1 MSNKNTNAEKIKSRE
16 EVGLGNNIKLSNK
29 NKKIDTSFDTTKI
42 IDKAK
47 ADKEIDS
54 QVDTYVNKN
63 KGDKPINKDLTI
75 DKSAEGKAK
84 YKALKQKKL
93 EADIKSIRETE
104 PENQSKEFGPG
115 GQPKASVQI
124 KKARLAGK
132 TGIKKAQELAKM
144 RIGSGTAKN
153 PDTTIQKVKD
163 NNTKA
168 MKEKAKARF
177 DAFKAKRDA
186 FKAKKLEKKLDK
198 QRDFDDP
205 NKKMNRGE
213 SYTPYDIVLD
223 YLISTEQVATI
234 EEANYV
240 MTEMDS
246 KTIQSIISD

>member
-1 MSNKNTNAEKIKSRE
+1 MSKKNNVEKVKVTSFKDTTMGKNTDSAIKQ
-16 EVGLGNNIKLSNK
+16 
-29 NKKIDTSFDTTKI
+29 
-42 IDKAK
+42 
-47 ADKEIDS
+47 
-54 QVDTYVNKN
+54 QVDKYVEKN
-63 KGDKPINKDLTI
+63 KGDKPINRDLTI

-84 YKALKQKKL
+84 YKAKKL
-93 EADIKSIRETE
+93 EREIKSIRETE

>member
-1 MSNKNTNAEKIKSRE
+1 MNKEKVKVTPFKDTSMGKNTDSAIKQ
-16 EVGLGNNIKLSNK
+16 
-29 NKKIDTSFDTTKI
+29 
-42 IDKAK
+42 
-47 ADKEIDS
+47 
-54 QVDTYVNKN
+54 QVDDYVNKN

-93 EADIKSIRETE
+93 EASIKKIRETE

-115 GQPKASVQI
+115 GQPSASVQI

-132 TGIKKAQELAKM
+132 TGREKAQELAKM
-144 RIGSGTAKN
+144 RIASGK
-153 PDTTIQKVKD
+153 TIQKVKD
-163 NNTKA
+163 DNTDA
-168 MKEKAKARF
+168 MKEKARARF
-177 DAFKAKRDA
+177 DAFKAKRAA

-223 YLISTEQVATI
+223 YLISTEQASTI
-234 EEANYV
+234 EEANYI